1 VNNQDFVFLCV
12 CLCLCVFL
20 LARLISSLACIII
33 DISTAVDHPDHPS
46 SFFRVFCFGSETM
59 DEEQVLVSNWKAAQA
74 LPISIDLIA
83 AAKQELDLLAQVDRH
98 PCLYG
103 GPVLLRAIER

>member
-1 VNNQDFVFLCV
+1 
-12 CLCLCVFL
+12 
-20 LARLISSLACIII
+20 
-33 DISTAVDHPDHPS
+33 
-46 SFFRVFCFGSETM
+46 M
-59 DEEQVLVSNWKAAQA
+59 DEEQVLVRNWKAAQA